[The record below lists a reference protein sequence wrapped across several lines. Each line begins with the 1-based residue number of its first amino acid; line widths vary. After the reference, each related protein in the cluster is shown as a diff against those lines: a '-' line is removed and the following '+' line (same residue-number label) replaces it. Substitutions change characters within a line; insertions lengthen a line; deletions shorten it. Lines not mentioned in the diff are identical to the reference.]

1 MCYFIKSL
9 AWNASRLPFLAH
21 NGYICS
27 ETQHKI
33 IAFMEKFNFL
43 SIAVLGCMMLPRI
56 LTTNNLSVTLP
67 SQMQLRI
74 FYISLRLRVCRWIL
88 WWRRF
93 INSRLLSLS
102 YLQPGKG
109 NATTSRHRNI
119 FTPFPNI
126 SFRFPKRSVSARE
139 TDRFASWNDR
149 FRT

>member
-1 MCYFIKSL
+1 MNLSNQLWTYRSTGNVQC
-9 AWNASRLPFLAH
+9 AH

-56 LTTNNLSVTLP
+56 LTTNNLSATLP
-67 SQMQLRI
+67 CQMQLRI
-74 FYISLRLRVCRWIL
+74 FYISLRLKVCRWIL

-102 YLQPGKG
+102 YLQPGR
-109 NATTSRHRNI
+109 ATQRQADIEISLHHSQTYH
-119 FTPFPNI
+119 FGFPNGP
-126 SFRFPKRSVSARE
+126 FQLAKRVVWRAK
-139 TDRFASWNDR
+139 ANR